1 MKKITLS
8 VGMNDKDTKKQEI
21 ETEDFL
27 RIIKDNVLPLGGATI
42 IPGCIGVY
50 THDDGQ
56 VVTEKSVQVVFY
68 GADQETVKDTARRLC
83 RLLNQESIAYEETE
97 IVSEFIGA

>member
-8 VGMNDKDTKKQEI
+8 IGMNDKDTKKPEI
-21 ETEDFL
+21 EEEEFM

-42 IPGCIGVY
+42 IPGCVGVY

-56 VVTEKSVQVVFY
+56 VVVEKSVQVVFY
-68 GADQETVKDTARRLC
+68 GVSPAAVKTMAHKLC
-83 RLLNQESIAYEETE
+83 ELLNQESIAMEVAR
-97 IVSEFIGA
+97 IRSAFIA

>member
-8 VGMNDKDTKKQEI
+8 IGMNDKDTKKQEI
-21 ETEDFL
+21 DDKKF
-27 RIIKDNVLPLGGATI
+27 IQVIQDNVIPLGGATI
-42 IPGCIGVY
+42 IPGCVGVY

-56 VVTEKSVQVVFY
+56 VVVEKSVQVVFY
-68 GADQETVKDTARRLC
+68 GADQEAVKETARRLC

-97 IVSEFIGA
+97 FISHFIGA